1 MKFKLM
7 DVRNR
12 GKAKCEPG
20 WNWQPGALPD
30 YDLWYAVQG
39 SGVMRINSDVFPI
52 RKGACFLVHPGD
64 TPSAEQNPED
74 RLTVIYIHFKLSPC
88 TGNPETHVM
97 SKLMQERVVYFNEVY
112 EPERLL
118 HQLLDTSQHPDE
130 WTADEFDCIG
140 KQLLIHRK
148 RYLQQQLASPDS
160 PLTTKQRQAVRQVM
174 RMIQEEGWHGRPYEE
189 LADMVGLSH
198 AYLAKL
204 FKVYTGR
211 SMKEYM
217 TEMRLERAKHLLS
230 ESSMN
235 VSQVADAMGYS
246 SLYLFSKQFKR
257 YTGLPPS
264 AFQTH
269 NAKARPH

>member
-1 MKFKLM
+1 MACKLI

-12 GKAKCEPG
+12 GKAICEPG
-20 WNWQPGALPD
+20 WNWQPGALQD
-30 YDLWYAVQG
+30 YDLWYAMQG

-64 TPSAEQNPED
+64 TPTAEQDPDD
-74 RLTVIYIHFKLSPC
+74 RLTVIYIHFQLSPC
-88 TGNPETHVM
+88 TGDSEDDSM
-97 SKLMQERVVYFNEVY
+97 GKLMRERVVYFNEVY

-130 WTADEFDCIG
+130 WSSAEFDCIG
-140 KQLLIHRK
+140 KQLLIHRQ
-148 RYLQQQLASPDS
+148 RCLEQQLASPGS
-160 PLTTKQRQAVRQVM
+160 TLTTKQRQAVRQVM
-174 RMIQEEGWHGRPYEE
+174 RTIQEEGWHGRPYDE

-204 FKVYTGR
+204 FKGYTGR

-235 VSQVADAMGYS
+235 VSQVADALGYS
-246 SLYLFSKQFKR
+246 SVYLFSKQFKR
-257 YTGLPPS
+257 YTGMPPS
-264 AFQTH
+264 AFQMH
-269 NAKARPH
+269 HAKARPH